1 MKKRYIYIYIYIY
14 IYKSY
19 WLLKN
24 LNTHD
29 IIKKKLLLKQ
39 G

>member
-1 MKKRYIYIYIYIY
+1 MKKRYIY
-14 IYKSY
+14 KTY

-24 LNTHD
+24 LNKHD